1 MQLFMV
7 QAVALVDG
15 GTGDVHAEALEQ
27 AFLIRVQAPAADA
40 QWKPIA
46 REEADFEPVCAYALK
61 KAFLVD
67 AAELAPAIEKRM
79 QQLRTALNLHRV
91 RLSRSTLDQ
100 MWRYCAAMLDAGK
113 ASSAEVFDL
122 AFSQKALP
130 CILAEAPVECL
141 KELKTMLADMPR
153 SLALLEAP
161 LPILI

>member
-1 MQLFMV
+1 MENKSVGKQSFTFEKPPV
-7 QAVALVDG
+7 ITAWASVAGKKEKEGPLGESFDFTHKDAYFG
-15 GTGDVHAEALEQ
+15 QKSWEQ
-27 AFLIRVQAPAADA
+27 G
-40 QWKPIA
+40 
-46 REEADFEPVCAYALK
+46 
-61 KAFLVD
+61 
-67 AAELAPAIEKRM
+67 EKRM

-91 RLSRSTLDQ
+91 RLSRNTLDQ
-100 MWRYCAAMLDAGK
+100 MWLYCAAMLEASK
-113 ASSAEVFDL
+113 ASPAEVFDL